1 MTALRPFPLPT
12 AAALAALALGAAAA
26 PAAAAPG
33 CSPLPLAVSLPSSD
47 PTVLRDDPMA
57 VVRAR
62 RGATVS
68 DVRVRLSRGGRT
80 VATGSIAG
88 RLAAGRIAV
97 ALRPVD
103 GRPIGR
109 GRYRLTATGRRAG
122 CARRTAVARTW
133 EMHRPSLPVRAAP
146 LSTLTGDND
155 GGVRLLLRTVD
166 REAVANVRV
175 RLLDGS
181 GATVAQATVPGA
193 FRGQR
198 MVDLPLA
205 GPLRPGAYTLRVDG
219 RSHGA
224 AAVARQ
230 PLAFAP
236 GASEAAASAPAA
248 PSAPSAPATGLIAQH
263 ATVDW
268 SGGAWEGR
276 DVAGFVAPGIGYGE
290 IVCRPDAQWIRFY
303 PDDLGREV
311 SMMNWTYKDWS
322 ENTEKAIREAV
333 RTATSGRD
341 FREGL
346 NKFWPPEK
354 HSTGEFDG
362 IISDRGPFGSP
373 APADLAAPT
382 TLRLT
387 WQWDFSRQGDESCHV
402 EATFVTQSL
411 ASALTPLARS
421 GSIAWRGS
429 DAAAGHDA
437 TAFAV
442 PGLGTVSLTCQAAVN
457 GARSLTVDT
466 EQGATVTLREAST
479 DSARGQALGP
489 VSADLPNNGMLAVAF
504 PSGARLLVSSRWKV
518 NDPDPAQNSCFVA
531 AQAIVP

>member
-1 MTALRPFPLPT
+1 MTVLRLLPL
-12 AAALAALALGAAAA
+12 ASAALLAAVLAAPA
-26 PAAAAPG
+26 PAAAASSCG
-33 CSPLPLAVSLPSSD
+33 PLPLEVSLPSSD
-47 PTVLRDDPMA
+47 PTVLRDDPLA
-57 VVRAR
+57 IVRAR

-68 DVRVRLSRGGRT
+68 DVRVRLLRGGRT
-80 VATGSIAG
+80 YASGTLAG
-88 RLAAGRIAV
+88 RLAAGRVAV
-97 ALRPVD
+97 ALRLAGD
-103 GRPIGR
+103 RAIGA
-109 GRYRLTATGRRAG
+109 GRYRLVATGRRAG
-122 CARRTAVARTW
+122 CRARTATARTW
-133 EMHRPSLPVRAAP
+133 RMHRPSLPLRAAP
-146 LSTLTGDND
+146 ISTLTSDNR
-155 GGVRLLLRTVD
+155 GAVRLLLRTVD
-166 REAVANVRV
+166 HQPVSDVRV
-175 RLLDGS
+175 TLLDAG
-181 GATVAQATVPGA
+181 GATVAQATAPGS
-193 FRGQR
+193 FTGQR
-198 MVDLPLA
+198 TLELPLA
-205 GPLRPGAYTLRVDG
+205 GTIAPGAYTLRVSG
-219 RSHGA
+219 RASGA
-224 AAVARQ
+224 TAVTTQ

-236 GASEAAASAPAA
+236 GSSEAAP
-248 PSAPSAPATGLIAQH
+248 PPVTVPTTGLIEQH

-354 HSTGEFDG
+354 HSTGQFDG

-373 APADLAAPT
+373 APTDLAAPT

-387 WQWDFSRQGDESCHV
+387 WTWDFSRQGAESCHV
-402 EATFVTQSL
+402 EATFVTQST

-442 PGLGTVSLTCQAAVN
+442 PGVGTVSLTCQAAPN
-457 GARSLTVDT
+457 GVRALTIDT
-466 EQGATVTLREAST
+466 AQGATVTLREAST
-479 DSARGQALGP
+479 DTARSQEIGP

-504 PSGARLLVSSRWKV
+504 PTGATMLVSSRWKV